1 MQKVARWKA
10 SLGEMGIRGT
20 RRAPLQMVL
29 SYPQEDSLM
38 EWLALNVPTQPS
50 AFNGVAELAL
60 WAFFI
65 LILVAAIKDR

>member
-1 MQKVARWKA
+1 
-10 SLGEMGIRGT
+10 
-20 RRAPLQMVL
+20 
-29 SYPQEDSLM
+29 M